1 MDTTA
6 LIGLIVGLLGFG
18 MFVIFIGAKED
29 SPPLILVGLA
39 VAVVEAVVLFH
50 LVRQL
55 LGGG

>member
-1 MDTTA
+1 MDTTT

-18 MFVIFIGAKED
+18 MFVIFIGAKEN

-39 VAVVEAVVLFH
+39 VATVEAVVLFH

-55 LGGG
+55 WGAG